1 MIQDVCRALKEKRKE
16 LGYSLEYVVEK
27 TKLHPSVIKDIESG
41 NLSKI
46 SPAYLRGFMK
56 IYVAFLGVDAKDA
69 LDEIELKE
77 TAAEKPQSLK
87 KKESSAAAYTGT
99 TVNAP
104 ASRETV
110 RNISPAIKK
119 YIIAVIIGI
128 IIIWAGLA
136 SLRFVLRGVAKVF
149 HPGASAKQ
157 NISGTESFSFP
168 EGKELQVSLTAKK
181 KCFVRVVVDGKL
193 LFEGVINKGALESW
207 QAAKEIEFKISDGS
221 AIYLE
226 VNGKA
231 MPTLTSIHKPIK
243 SLKITPSG
251 ITVDK

>member
-1 MIQDVCRALKEKRKE
+1 MIQDVCRVLKEKRKE

-41 NLSKI
+41 NLNKI

-56 IYVAFLGVDAKDA
+56 IYVSFLGVDAKAA
-69 LDEIELKE
+69 LDEIETQEPAALASGV
-77 TAAEKPQSLK
+77 TAS
-87 KKESSAAAYTGT
+87 
-99 TVNAP
+99 

-110 RNISPAIKK
+110 KNIAPLFKK
-119 YIIAVIIGI
+119 YLLAVIIGVV
-128 IIIWAGLA
+128 IIWTGFAF
-136 SLRFVLRGVAKVF
+136 LRFALRGLTRIFRPA
-149 HPGASAKQ
+149 AEAKQ
-157 NISGTESFSFP
+157 DISETESFSFP
-168 EGKELQVSLTAKK
+168 EGKQLQVSLTAKK

-207 QAAKEIEFKISDGS
+207 QAAREIEFKISDGS

-226 VNGKA
+226 VNGKPI
-231 MPTLTSIHKPIK
+231 PTLTSIHKPIK

-251 ITVDK
+251 ISVDK